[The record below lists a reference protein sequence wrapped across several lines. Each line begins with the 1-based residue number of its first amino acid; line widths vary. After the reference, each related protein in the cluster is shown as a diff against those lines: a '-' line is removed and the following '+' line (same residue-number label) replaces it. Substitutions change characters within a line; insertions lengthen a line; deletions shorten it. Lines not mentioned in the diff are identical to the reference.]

1 MMSQIRILTD
11 HVANQIAAGEVIE
24 RPAAV
29 VKELVENSLD
39 AGADRIEVEFRKG
52 GKSYIRVEDNGQGMS
67 RDDAL
72 LSIERHATSKI
83 REARDLL
90 RVSSFGFRG
99 EALPSI
105 ASVSR
110 FFLRS
115 RPHRGSSEGSELL
128 VSQGRLD
135 RCQSVG
141 MPPGTRIE
149 VSHLFGSV
157 PARRKFLKTD
167 RTEASHII
175 HLVRL
180 YAVAHPRISFTMI
193 EDGREI
199 FRSPACPSTR
209 ERIGELWGKGILR
222 DLLEIERKED
232 PLHLYGCIGG
242 PGLHR
247 STRHDLVTVVNGRP
261 VQSRLMSYATI
272 EAFHTFIPKGR
283 YPVAFLFLEIPP
295 DTVDVNIHPSK
306 REVKFRNES
315 DLRYQLIDAIQER
328 LQGNPKPEQA
338 NRPSL
343 HSIVGSRK
351 EGKSIASK
359 TVAPCSDEEPAAEA
373 PPPEPTPTH
382 VSPVNSPSS
391 PPEAS
396 STPFSDPKK
405 AEFPFTFLGRLA
417 TNTAVFRSESGLTV
431 MHCRAADERIRF
443 EEMEG
448 CLSRGETPVQQLLL
462 PLPFEVDSIRSGV
475 IRQSSE
481 FLLKNGFVLHEF
493 GRDFYRIEAIPAWID
508 PGLAEGFLRDL
519 VDELKEG
526 RISERENR
534 SAHAKMAVLA
544 AAQAWR
550 KGDRLTD
557 EQMVQMARRLLQCRN
572 PLSCPAG
579 KPTLVEWDHTDL
591 ERRFGRTIDTEP
603 GIA

>member
-115 RPHRGSSEGSELL
+115 RPNRGSSEGSELL

-328 LQGNPKPEQA
+328 LQGKPKA
-338 NRPSL
+338 IAPSQFSL
-343 HSIVGSRK
+343 RSIVENREAGQ
-351 EGKSIASK
+351 GG
-359 TVAPCSDEEPAAEA
+359 AAQAHPVPDPKHPIPEA
-373 PPPEPTPTH
+373 PPSSRTRQFSAESRSTAGIPETAPP
-382 VSPVNSPSS
+382 PPSA
-391 PPEAS
+391 PRKAS
-396 STPFSDPKK
+396 
-405 AEFPFTFLGRLA
+405 FPFTFLGRLTA
-417 TNTAVFRSESGLTV
+417 KVAVFRSENGIIL

-443 EEMEG
+443 EEMQRNQQG
-448 CLSRGETPVQQLLL
+448 GGTPLQQLLL
-462 PLPFEVDSIRSGV
+462 PMPFEVDSIRSGV
-475 IRQSSE
+475 IRQSLS
-481 FLLKNGFVLHEF
+481 FLQRNGFILHEF
-493 GRDFYRIEAIPAWID
+493 GRDFYRIEAIPAWLD

-526 RISERENR
+526 HISERENR
-534 SAHAKMAVLA
+534 SSQAKMAVLA
-544 AAQAWR
+544 TAQAWR
-550 KGDRLTD
+550 KGDPITD
-557 EQMVQMARRLLQCRN
+557 EQMLQLAHRLLQCQN
-572 PLSCPAG
+572 PLTCPSG
-579 KPTLVEWDHTDL
+579 KPTLVEWEHGDL
-591 ERRFGRTIDTEP
+591 ELRFGRA
-603 GIA
+603 IANDPIAD